1 MTNREDKKPPLRPVL
16 RTMEVG
22 QAVVFP
28 LERASAVYSVIY
40 SVSVQYDRKF
50 TTRTDR
56 EARTLAVT
64 RIK

>member
-1 MTNREDKKPPLRPVL
+1 MTNKQDDKKPLRPVL
-16 RTMEVG
+16 RTMGVG
-22 QAVVFP
+22 EKKAYP
-28 LERASAVYSVIY
+28 LHRASAVYSVIY

-56 EARTLAVT
+56 QAKTITIT